1 MERLEGQGLTS
12 SANHSGLDLGRTNK
26 AVAVGHGG
34 QGAGRSSVRSTAKV
48 VVLGHSIA
56 IVSGVERLLAA
67 TKGVG
72 LNQKLS
78 TVAGVDSVADIQEV
92 AVIDVTGA
100 KAERRSA
107 RVDVVPVVV
116 VLSDMEVAG
125 VLGAVA
131 VRVSNKRCLV
141 MVVNEGVGNSDIVGR
156 VGDLYSEYM

>member
-1 MERLEGQGLTS
+1 MERLKGQGLTS
-12 SANHSGLDLGRTNK
+12 SANHSGLDLGRANK
-26 AVAVGHGG
+26 GVAVGHGG

-67 TKGVG
+67 TEGVG

-78 TVAGVDSVADIQEV
+78 TIAGVDSVADTQEV
-92 AVIDVTGA
+92 AVVDVTGT

-107 RVDVVPVVV
+107 RVDVVPVVI

-125 VLGAVA
+125 VLGTVA
-131 VRVSNKRCLV
+131 VRVSNKRGLV
-141 MVVNEGVGNSDIVGR
+141 VVVNEGVGNSDIVGG
-156 VGDLYSEYM
+156 VGDLY